1 MTSISVNDPVAA
13 FMFYT
18 RTIGFAE
25 KHFLPEDKIAV
36 VVSAEDIDGTAI
48 LLEPRGSHDSDL
60 YFDGLYDNGI
70 PVLVLGTN
78 NIEAEYERLKDKGV
92 VFRQPP
98 TKTAYGTTAIFD
110 DTCGNYVQIYQP

>member
-18 RTIGFAE
+18 RTLGFAE
-25 KHFLPEDKIAV
+25 KRFLPAENIAIV
-36 VVSAEDIDGTAI
+36 VAAEDLGGTT
-48 LLEPRGSHDSDL
+48 LRFELRGPHYSDL
-60 YFDGLYDNGI
+60 YFDGLYNKGI
-70 PVLVLGTN
+70 PVIVISTN
-78 NIEAEYERLKDKGV
+78 DIHAEYERLKDKGV